1 MPQYNSHSQI
11 ASTGSWHTFSLT
23 PSSISTISSPLHL
36 RNLLFISSPSRASSI
51 KKTQSQK
58 KAPSPT
64 NTPSLLALT
73 SSHVLLA
80 SRTLQNEIALLLWDT
95 QYSSLLA
102 SHILPL
108 SLSLATQNSPITV
121 SLVSSG
127 TGVTHAGHHQAI
139 LVLSQSTSVADGKT
153 PKKSSIYVV
162 PYSVPARSTIANAIG
177 HVSASTRWLAGIENG
192 GKGKSA
198 APQDTAKAKMIM
210 DIRAAVEQNRA
221 QAAKALFEEWEEK
234 ERERL
239 ANDSEVSIDQ
249 YQEHWLTPAINRSYL
264 IIISLE
270 ILWKPLFNP
279 KNPPIRCT
287 HLILFGM

>member
-1 MPQYNSHSQI
+1 MPYDSYSQI
-11 ASTGSWHTFSLT
+11 ASAGSWHTFSLT

-36 RNLLFISSPSRASSI
+36 RNLLFVSSPSRASSTE
-51 KKTQSQK
+51 KTQSQN
-58 KAPSPT
+58 KAPSST

-80 SRTLQNEIALLLWDT
+80 SRTLQDEIALLLWDT

-102 SHILPL
+102 SHFLPL
-108 SLSLATQNSPITV
+108 SSSLATQNSPITV
-121 SLVSSG
+121 SLASPG
-127 TGVTHAGHHQAI
+127 TGMMHAGHQQAI
-139 LVLSQSTSVADGKT
+139 LVISQSASVADGKI

-192 GKGKSA
+192 GKNA
-198 APQDTAKAKMIM
+198 TPQDTAKAKVIM

-221 QAAKALFEEWEEK
+221 QAAKVLFEEWEEK

-239 ANDSEVSIDQ
+239 ANGSEVSIDQ
-249 YQEHWLTPAINRSYL
+249 Y
-264 IIISLE
+264 
-270 ILWKPLFNP
+270 
-279 KNPPIRCT
+279 
-287 HLILFGM
+287 